1 MSPDRLNSMTHEAC
15 FALGA
20 LCVLIPLWPA
30 LETAVAQRT
39 RAEVRAINPGTTLDT
54 DTVRAM
60 LSGQKAAPGIER
72 VAPFPGNT
80 AGPTA
85 E

>member
-1 MSPDRLNSMTHEAC
+1 MPPERLNTLSHEAC

-39 RAEVRAINPGTTLDT
+39 RAEVRAINPGKTLDT

-60 LSGQKAAPGIER
+60 LSSRPAAPGSGGIQ
-72 VAPFPGNT
+72 PFEGDT
-80 AGPTA
+80 GGQAV

>member
-1 MSPDRLNSMTHEAC
+1 VSPDRLNTLTHEGC

-39 RAEVRAINPGTTLDT
+39 RAEVRAINPGKTLDD
-54 DTVRAM
+54 DTVRTMIRAH
-60 LSGQKAAPGIER
+60 QAAPI
-72 VAPFPGNT
+72 PGQT
-80 AGPTA
+80 ARP
-85 E
+85 EE

>member
-1 MSPDRLNSMTHEAC
+1 MSPERLNTLSHEAC

-39 RAEVRAINPGTTLDT
+39 RAEVRALNPGSTLGND
-54 DTVRAM
+54 DVRA
-60 LSGQKAAPGIER
+60 LLRGGRPAPSAAE
-72 VAPFPGNT
+72 T
-80 AGPTA
+80 AQP
-85 E
+85 EE